1 VTKAWAS
8 ANPSEL
14 AQVKMD
20 WNRVQK
26 AYAILSDEELRARYD
41 SGKLQ
46 ARSAKGM

>member
-1 VTKAWAS
+1 VNWLRSRWIGT
-8 ANPSEL
+8 
-14 AQVKMD
+14 
-20 WNRVQK
+20 VQK